1 MSQPK
6 FRVLLLDTKYRN
18 PNHYIC
24 LAILHALQRHPDV
37 EFVAKVDPIDAAAT
51 AMRQKCDLFIAFDG
65 EELRKDLCATLATI
79 CGRSVLWVTED
90 PYELP
95 INLRNAELFD
105 VVFTND
111 SSSVSAYGSRGR
123 HLPLAGASEFHSLP
137 VLPLQQELRYHMF
150 FAGTAW
156 PNRSQFLRSVL
167 KQLPDDWKFKLALP
181 TNPFLPPH
189 GIDLPPSALSWR
201 TSPSDFARFANRSA
215 ITLMLP
221 RVFTASGGREF
232 AETPPPRLFEAAL
245 AGSVQIIHDSLTE
258 AKTFFTPGKE
268 LVFFS
273 DEHDFIAKATQII
286 NDRAYRNEIAEAAR
300 AKATELHTY
309 DRRVDTI
316 LTAASEIRS
325 SASSSVVPDR
335 RTVLFVTHN
344 VIGSKNFGGVEVY
357 LDRLRD
363 ALKGDYRV
371 LFYVPDNRTGRSA
384 QLLSE
389 TYEALETINFA
400 HTYGTDL
407 LRCEERENAFRNILS
422 KYHVDLVHFHHFIG
436 HPPSLTLV
444 PRLLGIASAFTA
456 HDFYGA
462 CHEFNLLSFKQTF
475 CGAPDIPL
483 SQCDVCLWQ
492 KHHVAPG
499 SQALRRSFWND
510 TLSRVDM
517 LVFNTSHSKNIY
529 ERIYPSVR
537 LHSNVQ
543 VLPVPIPDST
553 ATATTRNHTK
563 STPLKIAW
571 LGNITHQKGG
581 DVLSR
586 ALPLLASAPVELHL
600 FGRID
605 PQYADLA
612 DPARYPNVVVHG
624 GYRYDAMP
632 EALKECDVSL
642 HLSIWPETY
651 CLTLSEALQMSLVP
665 IVTNIGALGERIDHG
680 VNGLKIAPDS
690 EGDLIDAI
698 HTLVDSPSMLS
709 KYRSNISPT
718 LYAQI
723 SSHVASLSDV
733 YSTLLKNR
741 PHGMP
746 QFEAELNLADA
757 GIAPHPFSW
766 HHGTQFLPLGGKMFS
781 GAIRKAHKLAAFYKI
796 HGVRPTLRIIANR
809 IRVPR

>member
-1 MSQPK
+1 MSRPK

-24 LAILHALQRHPDV
+24 LAIFHALQRHPDV
-37 EFVAKVDPIDAAAT
+37 DFVVKVDPVDAIAT
-51 AMRQKCDLFIAFDG
+51 AMQRNCDLFIAFDG
-65 EELRKDLCATLATI
+65 EELRRDLCAVLATI

-111 SSSVSAYGSRGR
+111 SSSVSAYGNRGR
-123 HLPLAGASEFHSLP
+123 HLPLAGAVDFHSLP
-137 VLPLQQELRYHMF
+137 VLSPQQEMRYHIF

-245 AGSVQIIHDSLTE
+245 AGSVQIIHESLTE
-258 AKTFFTPGKE
+258 AKNFFNPEKE
-268 LVFFS
+268 LIFFS
-273 DEHDFIAKATQII
+273 DERDFIEKTTRII

-300 AKATELHTY
+300 KKAIELHTY

-316 LTAASEIRS
+316 LTAASEIDAAPVRS
-325 SASSSVVPDR
+325 AIADR
-335 RTVLFVTHN
+335 RTVLFVGHN
-344 VIGSKNFGGVEVY
+344 VIGSANFGGVEVY
-357 LDRLRD
+357 LDRIRH
-363 ALKGDYRV
+363 ALQADYRV
-371 LFYVPDNRTGRSA
+371 LFYIPDNRTGRSA

-389 TYEALETINFA
+389 TYEVLETINFSRA
-400 HTYGTDL
+400 YSTDL
-407 LRCEERENAFRNILS
+407 LRCEEREDAFRNILR
-422 KYHVDLVHFHHFIG
+422 KYKIDLVHFHHFIG
-436 HPPSLTLV
+436 HPPSLTFV
-444 PRLLGIASAFTA
+444 SRLLGISSAFTA

-475 CGAPDIPL
+475 CGAPNIPL

-492 KHHVAPG
+492 KHHIAPG
-499 SQALRRSFWND
+499 SQALRRNFWND
-510 TLSRVDM
+510 TLSRTDM
-517 LVFNTSHSKNIY
+517 LVFNTEHSKETY
-529 ERIYPSVR
+529 ERIYPAVR
-537 LHSNVQ
+537 THSNVQ

-553 ATATTRNHTK
+553 ATAAIRHHTQPK
-563 STPLKIAW
+563 PLKIAW

-586 ALPLLASAPVELHL
+586 ALPLLAHAPVEFHL

-605 PQYADLA
+605 PQYANLSDRT
-612 DPARYPNVVVHG
+612 RYPNVVVHG

-632 EALKECDVSL
+632 TALMDCDVSL

-651 CLTLSEALQMSLVP
+651 CLTLSEALQIGLVP
-665 IVTNIGALGERIDHG
+665 IVTDIGALGERIEHG

-698 HTLVDSPSMLS
+698 HFLIDSPSVLS
-709 KYRSNISPT
+709 KYRSNISPA
-718 LYAQI
+718 LYAQV
-723 SSHVASLSDV
+723 SSHVASLKGA
-733 YSTLLKNR
+733 YSKLLRNR
-741 PHGMP
+741 SYDMP
-746 QFEAELNLADA
+746 QTDEKLNLAEV
-757 GIAPHPFSW
+757 GIAPHPLSW
-766 HHGTQFLPLGGKMFS
+766 HHGTQYLPLGGKMFS
-781 GAIRKAHKLAAFYKI
+781 GAIRKAHKLATFYKI

-809 IRVPR
+809 IRAPR